1 MNPTRIE
8 TLRVTWK
15 IIRRPYKC
23 CRTPETYCTYIIE
36 NENHKH
42 KKRTYEHSELFKLL
56 ASTRILKNPEFSDV
70 VYVDCKYDGDK
81 LISIFNPRKLG

>member
-1 MNPTRIE
+1 MRPTTE

-23 CRTPETYCTYIIE
+23 CRTPKTYCSYIIE

-42 KKRTYEHSELFKLL
+42 RKKTFEDTELFKLL
-56 ASTRILKNPEFSDV
+56 ATTRVHKDSDYETI
-70 VYVDCKYDGDK
+70 YVDCMYAGEK
-81 LISIFNPRKLG
+81 LISISNPRKR

>member
-1 MNPTRIE
+1 MRPTTE

-23 CRTPETYCTYIIE
+23 CRTPKTYCSYIIE

-42 KKRTYEHSELFKLL
+42 KKSVYEDSELFKLL
-56 ASTRILKNPEFSDV
+56 ATTRVHKNLDEVDESI
-70 VYVDCKYDGDK
+70 YVDCTYVDDK
-81 LISIFNPRKLG
+81 LMSISNPRKL